1 MKVLKRIAITIA
13 VLTLSGT
20 LFLGFKFG
28 MKYYK
33 SYQIEA
39 ILTNTILDNEISS
52 SDYTEAESLKNGQI
66 LSKKIIDLSEIP
78 PIWNAVSENN
88 SLLHAYEYLHN
99 INFYVIVYKSD
110 SLLVNGIIAEPKKEG
125 RFPVIIFNRGG
136 NKEIGKVAKVKTLYS
151 LIITASKLADEDY
164 LLIASCYREEDEFGG
179 DDLNDVLNLTETI
192 KSIDK
197 ADASRIGMYGWSR
210 GGMMTYLSL
219 KNSTK
224 IKTAVVGNGPSDLEA
239 LIIDRP
245 EMESRVCAKLIPGY
259 DKNKTKELQK
269 RSVINWADELDK
281 NASLLILC
289 GTEDERVNPNQ
300 ADLIAHKLEEINYDF
315 KLEKVKTDHTFSN
328 KKEELNRLLLSW
340 FKENL

>member
-1 MKVLKRIAITIA
+1 MKILKRIAITIS

-20 LFLGFKFG
+20 LFLGLKFG
-28 MKYYK
+28 MRYYK
-33 SYQIEA
+33 SYQNEE

-52 SDYTEAESLKNGQI
+52 SDYTKAERLKNGQI
-66 LSKKIIDLSEIP
+66 LSKKIINLSEIL
-78 PIWNAVSENN
+78 PIWTTISEND
-88 SLLHAYEYLHN
+88 SLLHAYKYLDN

-110 SLLVNGIIAEPKKEG
+110 LLLVNGIIAEPKKEG

-136 NKEIGKVAKVKTLYS
+136 NKEIGKVAKAKTLYS
-151 LIITASKLADEDY
+151 LITTASKLADEDY
-164 LLIASCYREEDEFGG
+164 LLIASCYREEDEIGG

-197 ADASRIGMYGWSR
+197 ADATRIGMYGWSR

-245 EMESRVCAKLIPGY
+245 EMDSRVCAKLIPEY

-289 GTEDERVNPNQ
+289 GTEDEQVHPNQ